1 MTVYRVRFASIGEPC
16 RNTLRSELV
25 IGSRPPDTPE
35 SLSTRQR
42 SRSGCR
48 ECRQRKVK
56 CDETFPVCQRCQR
69 RGSLCQP
76 TLRTTQWQV
85 EVPWLADYPM
95 KTISFAATA
104 DTYVDSRLMRY
115 WLEATSQMLSVDSG
129 NNPFSFPILRY
140 VPGSPSLVHFLQSA
154 SAAQEAYFYQP
165 QMSVSLVKRG
175 QALSALRQELKT
187 RSSSLSQC
195 FLTLLMLGM
204 SSSWMAKG
212 PTDYGREHLL
222 AAPAVADM
230 ILKKR
235 DAKNEELDHLTMGV
249 YVYWDMACSFCL
261 DPVDHPIERDSSL
274 ETYVKQ
280 ARHTF
285 HPITTHSRDLYHL
298 LGQVGRYCRVVVD
311 GGVRDLVFE
320 VYSKECL
327 DEYESI
333 ETHSMAKSLTEA
345 FRKHGLLLLYRFCGT
360 PGVGQPSSRRLG
372 QRENYIHQLALEI
385 LELILQIKSNS
396 PYVNIQAVPLLSA
409 GAEMTS
415 FDTFQ
420 RNQIRQRLKEVY
432 STNRLVPT
440 LWVVE
445 LLEELWGVHDAGMT
459 HITWLELM
467 LNKNWRLRVG

>member
-1 MTVYRVRFASIGEPC
+1 MTVYRVRFASTGELC
-16 RNTLRSELV
+16 RNTVRSKSV
-25 IGSRPPDTPE
+25 IGSRPPNTPE
-35 SLSTRQR
+35 SLPTRQR

-69 RGSLCQP
+69 RGSVCQP
-76 TLRTTQWQV
+76 TLRTAQWQV
-85 EVPWLADYPM
+85 EVPWLADSPV
-95 KTISFAATA
+95 KTISLAPIA
-104 DTYVDSRLMRY
+104 DSNVDPRLMRY
-115 WLEATSQMLSVDSG
+115 WLEATSQMLSVDSS
-129 NNPFSFPILRY
+129 NNPFSFPILKY
-140 VPGSPSLVHFLQSA
+140 VAGSPSLAHFLQSA

-165 QMSVSLVKRG
+165 EMSVSLAKRG
-175 QALSALRQELKT
+175 EALSALRQELQT

-204 SSSWMAKG
+204 SSSWMAMG

-230 ILKKR
+230 ILKQR
-235 DAKNEELDHLTMGV
+235 DANNEELDHLTMGI

-261 DPVDHPIERDSSL
+261 DPIDHPIERDSSL

-285 HPITTHSRDLYHL
+285 HPITTHSIDLYHL
-298 LGQVGRYCRVVVD
+298 LGQVGRYCRVIVD
-311 GGVRDLVFE
+311 GGGRDLVFE
-320 VYSKECL
+320 VYSEL
-327 DEYESI
+327 SLNEYESI
-333 ETHSMAKSLTEA
+333 ETDAMAKSLTEA

-360 PGVGQPSSRRLG
+360 PGVCQPSSRKLAET
-372 QRENYIHQLALEI
+372 ENYIHQLALEI
-385 LELILQIKSNS
+385 VELVLQIKSSS

-415 FDTFQ
+415 LDTFQ

-440 LWVVE
+440 LWVLK